1 MERDLSGFRSFCLRG
16 YLRAG
21 VEGEL
26 KGFLEG
32 WDGGSVVELE
42 DHLGL
47 EPGVGGGV
55 GDLVV
60 VDVEV
65 LFDVLALRYG
75 GSLVVLD
82 VFKVLDDV
90 LEKFL
95 VGFVPEGH
103 SDAIGSVLVVVG
115 HAVFVL
121 VEACLGPVAHL
132 VDEDPV
138 VDSGFELAMGVFEGG
153 VGAGE
158 AIESGFFLGGELL
171 PEGGGEGVGFDVVV
185 GQGLDVLKDE
195 LGRCDGAGGACVG

>member
-1 MERDLSGFRSFCLRG
+1 MERDLSGFRSFCLSR

-21 VEGEL
+21 VEREL
-26 KGFLEG
+26 EGFLEG

-47 EPGVGGGV
+47 EPGIGGGV

-65 LFDVLALRYG
+65 LFDHLALRYG
-75 GSLVVLD
+75 RCLVFLD

-90 LEKFL
+90 FEKFL
-95 VGFVPEGH
+95 VGLLPEGH
-103 SDAIGSVLVVVG
+103 GDAVGSVLVVVG

-121 VEACLGPVAHL
+121 VEAGLGPVAHL

-138 VDSGFELAMGVFEGG
+138 VYAGFELAVGVFEGG

-158 AIESGFFLGGELL
+158 PIESGFFLGGKLL
-171 PEGGGEGVGFDVVV
+171 PESRGEGVGFGVVV
-185 GQGLDVLKDE
+185 GPGLDVLEDE
-195 LGRCDGAGGACVG
+195 LGRRDGTGGAGVS